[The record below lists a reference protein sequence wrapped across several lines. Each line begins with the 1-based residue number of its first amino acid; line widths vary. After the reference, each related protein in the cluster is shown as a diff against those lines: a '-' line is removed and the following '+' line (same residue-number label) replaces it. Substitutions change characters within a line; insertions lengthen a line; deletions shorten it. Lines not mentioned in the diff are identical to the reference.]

1 MKEQILA
8 TKDEIIVRDLYPIL
22 VSNKRIYIVNGKKRN
37 FKKVETKKII
47 QIDKIS
53 AVRYQFSKN
62 KLLLTLSLIFL
73 FFTLGVGGGIAYF
86 FLYDKTMFDLI
97 KPILIGCATAFLVLS
112 FLFLILYLTIRKKVV
127 WFEYPTNILKP
138 TKVVFKNVKKRYFQ
152 DLVSAIFSACDKINE
167 PLSSPFTSKTDL
179 FI

>member
-22 VSNKRIYIVNGKKRN
+22 VSNKRIYIVNGKNRK

-112 FLFLILYLTIRKKVV
+112 FLFLILYSFLTI
-127 WFEYPTNILKP
+127 PSLLI
-138 TKVVFKNVKKRYFQ
+138 
-152 DLVSAIFSACDKINE
+152 
-167 PLSSPFTSKTDL
+167 
-179 FI
+179 